1 MKKQGKLIIITAPS
15 GSGKSTIIN
24 RLIQDDNLRLQFS
37 VSATTRPRRGDEQH
51 GKEYYFLTLDEFNKA
66 IENDELVE
74 YQEVYPGRFYGTL
87 KSEIKRINKLGNN
100 AMLDIDVLGALNVKK
115 IYGDHAL
122 AIFIKAPSIEVL
134 RERLVKRGTDSPEDI
149 ENRINKAEFELK
161 FATQFDHI
169 VVNDIL
175 DDAVNQAHQLITEFI
190 K

>member
-115 IYGDHAL
+115 LYGDHAL

-169 VVNDIL
+169 VVNNIL

>member
-100 AMLDIDVLGALNVKK
+100 AMLDIDVL
-115 IYGDHAL
+115 D
-122 AIFIKAPSIEVL
+122 L
-134 RERLVKRGTDSPEDI
+134 RHRRGC
-149 ENRINKAEFELK
+149 R
-161 FATQFDHI
+161 
-169 VVNDIL
+169 
-175 DDAVNQAHQLITEFI
+175 
-190 K
+190 